1 MNAGMQ
7 AARGGEE
14 FSPGVDTGIEGHLL
28 AAAAGSESALAA
40 LYDVTHRKVYGM
52 SLRILGDRALAEDAV
67 VDVYTQVWK
76 HASRFDAARG
86 NGLSWI
92 LTLARSRAI
101 DLKRHRT
108 SRTRVEV
115 DLELAAPRPCP
126 GAGPEASALAEARA
140 RTVRRALERLPAAQ
154 RQAIEAAF
162 YDGLTHTEIAEA
174 LGKPLGTVKSR
185 LRLALVALREALAD
199 DGSLT

>member
-7 AARGGEE
+7 AARGEG
-14 FSPGVDTGIEGHLL
+14 FSPGSDEGIEELL
-28 AAAAGSESALAA
+28 LSTAAGSESALAA
-40 LYDVTHRKVYGM
+40 LYDATHRKVYGL
-52 SLRILGDRALAEDAV
+52 SLRILGDRALADEAV
-67 VDVYTQVWK
+67 VDVFTQVWRN
-76 HASRFDAARG
+76 ASRFDASRG
-86 NGLSWI
+86 KGLTWL
-92 LTLARSRAI
+92 LTMARSRAI
-101 DLKRHRT
+101 DLKRHRA

-115 DLELAAPRPCP
+115 DLKLAAPRPA
-126 GAGPEASALAEARA
+126 AGPGPEESALADARA
-140 RTVRRALERLPAAQ
+140 RRVRGALESLPPAQ

-199 DGSLT
+199 DGSFS

>member
-1 MNAGMQ
+1 M
-7 AARGGEE
+7 
-14 FSPGVDTGIEGHLL
+14 DTGIEDLL
-28 AAAAGSESALAA
+28 FAAAAGSEPALAA
-40 LYDVTHRKVYGM
+40 LYDATHRKVYGM
-52 SLRILGDRALAEDAV
+52 SLRILGDRALAEEAV
-67 VDVYTQVWK
+67 VDVYTQVWR
-76 HASRFDAARG
+76 HASRFDEGRG
-86 NGLSWI
+86 TGLSWI

-101 DLKRHRT
+101 DLKRHRA

-115 DLELAAPRPCP
+115 GLELAAPRACP
-126 GAGPEASALAEARA
+126 APGPEVAALAEARA

-162 YDGLTHTEIAEA
+162 YDGLTHTEIASA

>member
-1 MNAGMQ
+1 
-7 AARGGEE
+7 
-14 FSPGVDTGIEGHLL
+14 
-28 AAAAGSESALAA
+28 
-40 LYDVTHRKVYGM
+40 
-52 SLRILGDRALAEDAV
+52 
-67 VDVYTQVWK
+67 
-76 HASRFDAARG
+76 
-86 NGLSWI
+86 LSWI

-126 GAGPEASALAEARA
+126 APGPEAAALAEARA

-162 YDGLTHTEIAEA
+162 YDGLTHTEIASA